1 MSAFKCAGLRNSFI
15 HFSTVLQSS
24 VGTESLK
31 IVAVSLI
38 VAILLSLL
46 PCSISLS
53 FFAHHPLTPFK
64 PLGVFSTKAMF
75 AWAKGM
81 YYNHLRTSG
90 LPEMEPPFAKAKDKR
105 GESRSRTSSSEAAGT
120 GGVETQAPPRRAG
133 GPQISDPPG
142 SGSFALKGGDKTPPD
157 RATKH
162 FGGVGG
168 CKSVAVVDEISN
180 SRLTL

>member
-24 VGTESLK
+24 VGTESLQ

-46 PCSISLS
+46 PCSISFS
-53 FFAHHPLTPFK
+53 FFAHRPLTPFK

-75 AWAKGM
+75 VWAKGM
-81 YYNHLRTSG
+81 YYNNLGTSG
-90 LPEMEPPFAKAKDKR
+90 LPEIEPPFAEAKDKR
-105 GESRSRTSSSEAAGT
+105 GESRSRTSNSEAAGT

-142 SGSFALKGGDKTPPD
+142 SGPFALKGGDKAPP
-157 RATKH
+157 T
-162 FGGVGG
+162 GQQ
-168 CKSVAVVDEISN
+168 
-180 SRLTL
+180 TLWRCWRVQVRGRCR